1 MTRRHLSLT
10 AAAVTALA
18 AVAVTAALAVR
29 WGGLPLG
36 LEHDR
41 RVFARV
47 IAYNV
52 QNLFDGTD
60 HGLEYAEFRTSS
72 GWDRGDYYDRL
83 ERTSEAIRRTA
94 GGRLPDIVVLSE
106 VESAWVAA
114 DLARDL
120 LRPYRWVSGAPEPWR
135 AARRERTS
143 DIRDE
148 ASSAPGAARPG
159 IRGGGAVLDA
169 TAYPPSPTRVVALS
183 RRRPEVRTHRAVQVD
198 LVPGAGARVRWRGRE
213 ALELRFASRGLR
225 LIAAHW
231 KSQSGGERATEPL
244 RILEASLVHDLLAVT
259 ADAEADYPA
268 TLLVGDLNE
277 GLDEEKQHGGAWP
290 TALAPWR
297 ASEAV
302 PAGAEVQG
310 ADTSGSSPAA
320 ESGPA
325 ARIWFV
331 EADTPGAVGATR
343 AAPPGPVFRT
353 LWDRSSFPGT
363 YWYRGEW
370 ERLDHAFLLA
380 PDEYDG
386 RIEVG
391 SWGALLN
398 PDGTP
403 ARYDSR
409 RGRGYSDHLPILVTL
424 TRRPAP

>member
-1 MTRRHLSLT
+1 MTRRHLSLK
-10 AAAVTALA
+10 AAAGVALA
-18 AVAVTAALAVR
+18 AATVTAVLAVR
-29 WGGLPLG
+29 WGGLVPG
-36 LEHDR
+36 RKPDG
-41 RVFARV
+41 RVFARI

-60 HGLEYAEFRTSS
+60 HGLEYAEFRASS

-83 ERTSEAIRRTA
+83 ERASEAIRRTA

-114 DLARDL
+114 DLARDF

-135 AARRERTS
+135 AAVH
-143 DIRDE
+143 D
-148 ASSAPGAARPG
+148 APAH
-159 IRGGGAVLDA
+159 
-169 TAYPPSPTRVVALS
+169 PPSPTRVVALS

-198 LVPGAGARVRWRGRE
+198 LVPGAGVRVRWRGRE

-244 RILEASLVHDLLAVT
+244 RILEASLVHDLLEAT
-259 ADAEADYPA
+259 ADAGADYPA

-277 GLDEEKQHGGAWP
+277 GLDEERQHGGAWP

-302 PAGAEVQG
+302 PVGAAAPRAAGAAEPG
-310 ADTSGSSPAA
+310 HAA
-320 ESGPA
+320 PGPA

-331 EADTPGAVGATR
+331 EADAPVAVGATR
-343 AAPPGPVFRT
+343 AAPLGPVFRT
-353 LWDRSSFPGT
+353 LWDRTSFPGT

-380 PDEYDG
+380 PEEYDG

-391 SWGALLN
+391 SWDALFN